1 MMDCKCKSQISAP
14 RNFPDDLSGYC
25 PQTSQ
30 IPTFAAANLVTQL
43 LYRMSKI
50 FKTLKEALS
59 GEEQEFTSGSINRA
73 IVLLSIPMVLEMMME
88 GIFALV
94 DIYFVS
100 KVSPEATATVGMTES
115 VVTIIYSIAIGLSAA
130 ATATVS
136 RRIGEHD
143 PEGAAKAAFQA
154 VIIAF
159 VISLIISVV
168 GIVYAEDLLRSMG
181 GTPKQIKECVGYT
194 KVIFGSNFVIMFI
207 FLLNAVFRG
216 AGNASIAMWVLVVSN
231 LINIILDPIFI
242 FGLGPIPAMGV
253 TGAAVATSIGRGVG
267 VCIQVYLLLRG
278 TNIIKIARRH
288 LVLHVETIV
297 NMLRVASTGTLQY
310 IIASASWIFLMRII
324 AESGTEAVSG
334 YTIAIRII
342 VFTIMPAWGMANA
355 AATLVG
361 QNLGAEKPE
370 RAESSVWRTAHMNMI
385 FMLAVSIVY
394 FIFARQIVSQFDPNP
409 MVVENAVLALRI
421 FSVGYVFFAYGMV
434 ISSAFNGAGDTL
446 TPTIINFF
454 CFWIL
459 EIPLGWALAVYF
471 GWGLAGVC
479 WSVFIAE
486 SIMGVILIVLFR
498 KGKWKTVKI

>member
-1 MMDCKCKSQISAP
+1 
-14 RNFPDDLSGYC
+14 
-25 PQTSQ
+25 
-30 IPTFAAANLVTQL
+30 
-43 LYRMSKI
+43 MSKI
-50 FKTLKEALS
+50 FKTIKEALS
-59 GEEQEFTSGSINRA
+59 GSEQEFTTGSINRA

-115 VVTIIYSIAIGLSAA
+115 VITIVYSIAIGLSAA
-130 ATATVS
+130 ATAMVA
-136 RRIGEHD
+136 RRIGEGD
-143 PEGAAKAAFQA
+143 PEGAAKAAVQA

-159 VISLIISVV
+159 FISLIISVV
-168 GIVYAEDLLRSMG
+168 GVYFAEDILRLMG
-181 GTPKQIKECVGYT
+181 GSPKQIAECAGYT
-194 KVIFGSNFVIMFI
+194 KVIFGSNIVIMFI

-216 AGNASIAMWVLVVSN
+216 AGNASIAMWVLVISN
-231 LINIILDPIFI
+231 LINIVLDPILI
-242 FGLGPIPAMGV
+242 FGWGPFPEMGV

-310 IIASASWIFLMRII
+310 IIASASWIFLMAII
-324 AESGTEAVSG
+324 AKSGTEAVSG

-342 VFTIMPAWGMANA
+342 IFTIMPAWGMANA

-361 QNLGAEKPE
+361 QNLGAQKPE
-370 RAESSVWRTAHMNMI
+370 RAEASVWRTAHLNML
-385 FMLAVSIVY
+385 FMLVVSIVY
-394 FIFARQIVSQFDPNP
+394 FIFAPQIVVLFDPNP
-409 MVVENAVLALRI
+409 LVVEAGVLALRI

-446 TPTIINFF
+446 TPTLINFV
-454 CFWIL
+454 CFWMI
-459 EIPLGWALAVYF
+459 EIPLGWWMAVHL
-471 GWGLAGVC
+471 GWGLEGVC
-479 WSVFIAE
+479 WAVFIAE
-486 SIMGVILIVLFR
+486 SIMAVVLIVLFKR
-498 KGKWKTVKI
+498 GTWKKVKI